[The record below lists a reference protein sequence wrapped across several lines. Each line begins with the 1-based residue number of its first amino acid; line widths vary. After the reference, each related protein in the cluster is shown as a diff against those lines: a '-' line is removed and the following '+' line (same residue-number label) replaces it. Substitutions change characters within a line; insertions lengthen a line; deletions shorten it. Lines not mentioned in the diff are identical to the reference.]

1 MLYLPE
7 KPWSHSLNSMSVVSV
22 VKEEFDEELL
32 SSAKPVEKDKERPM
46 EKPCSL
52 LKELESGRSSFS
64 TRSLVN
70 VVSELEFVSLAVI

>member
-1 MLYLPE
+1 
-7 KPWSHSLNSMSVVSV
+7 MSVVSV
-22 VKEEFDEELL
+22 VKEKFDEELL